1 MNRVQRLPQ
10 SDSDSS
16 MSRTWTMPSPTH
28 WRKSPRVVKKE
39 EDKGELLRSWSYGLC
54 VSTGWRTTG
63 SYGGVTGG
71 ETGGAEDGLGLPEWP
86 VRTVESW

>member
-1 MNRVQRLPQ
+1 MNRVQRLPE

-16 MSRTWTMPSPTH
+16 MSPTWTMPSSTH
-28 WRKSPRVVKKE
+28 WPKSPCVVKKE

-54 VSTGWRTTG
+54 VSTGWRTG

-86 VRTVESW
+86 VRRVERW